1 MGTSEFNA
9 GGNRACDGVA
19 SHRAGGGRGVK
30 ILLVALCYGNR
41 IFFSTIRRKEFP
53 QKKKILAKILSAK
66 TYSTGEIILTNITS
80 IILLLPSAT

>member
-41 IFFSTIRRKEFP
+41 IFFPRSAEKSSRKKKKFSQKFYP
-53 QKKKILAKILSAK
+53 QKLTLLAKL
-66 TYSTGEIILTNITS
+66 YLQTS
-80 IILLLPSAT
+80 QV